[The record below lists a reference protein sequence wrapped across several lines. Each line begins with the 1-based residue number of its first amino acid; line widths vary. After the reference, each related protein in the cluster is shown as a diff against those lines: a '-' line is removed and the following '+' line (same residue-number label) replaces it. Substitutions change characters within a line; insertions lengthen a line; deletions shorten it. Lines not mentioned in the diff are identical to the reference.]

1 MIKVNDN
8 FHELADMYLFSE
20 VGKRVR
26 NFRESHPTTDVVRM
40 DIGDVTLPMF
50 PSVAE
55 EMTRAIADMR
65 SSATFKGYG
74 PEQGYGFMRE
84 LISEYD
90 YRHIPG
96 RPLCG
101 FTESVISRLC
111 GRQCDSGPR
120 RTMYKRKMEPA
131 GIYGYQRGQRIRA

>member
-50 PSVAE
+50 VSH
-55 EMTRAIADMR
+55 I
-65 SSATFKGYG
+65 
-74 PEQGYGFMRE
+74 QG
-84 LISEYD
+84 LW
-90 YRHIPG
+90 PG
-96 RPLCG
+96 TGLRFYEG
-101 FTESVISRLC
+101 TDI
-111 GRQCDSGPR
+111 
-120 RTMYKRKMEPA
+120 
-131 GIYGYQRGQRIRA
+131 GI